1 LGGLCLIQRCL
12 PARWFVIIHGFIS

>member
-12 PARWFVIIHGFIS
+12 PARWCVIIHGFIS